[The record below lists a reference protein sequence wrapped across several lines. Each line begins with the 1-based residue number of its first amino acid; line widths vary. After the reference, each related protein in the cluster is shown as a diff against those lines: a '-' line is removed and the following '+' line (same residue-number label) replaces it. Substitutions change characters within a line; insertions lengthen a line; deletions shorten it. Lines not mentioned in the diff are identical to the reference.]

1 MAKLFEGSGV
11 ALVTP
16 FYKTKK
22 GNLKVDYDAL
32 KDLVKYHKRNGTDA
46 IIICGTTGEASTLTD
61 KEHIKTIKKCVEY
74 ANGKIPVIAGT
85 GSNDSKHAVYLAE
98 QAEDVGV
105 DGLLCVTPYYNKTN
119 QDGLKLYYKRIADAV
134 KVPIIMY
141 NVPSRTGVNILPKTA
156 IEIAKKN
163 ENIVAIKE
171 ASGNID
177 QVKEIAESNILDI
190 YSGND
195 DQIFDVMD
203 AGGKGVISVLANI
216 FPNQTHRIV
225 EEYLKGNK
233 EQSLKMQ
240 KEALEL
246 VKALFSD
253 VNPIPVKKAVESI
266 GLCEG
271 YLREPL
277 IELDYKKTQRL
288 LYEMDEYRHN
298 CSK

>member
-1 MAKLFEGSGV
+1 MSKLFKGSGV

-22 GNLKVDYDAL
+22 GNLKVDYDKL
-32 KDLVKYHKRNGTDA
+32 KDLVKYHKKNNTDA

-85 GSNDSKHAVYLAE
+85 GSNDTKHAVYLAE

-119 QDGLKLYYKRIADAV
+119 QEGLKLYYKRIADAV

-141 NVPSRTGVNILPKTA
+141 NVPTRTGVNIKPETA
-156 IEIAKKN
+156 IEIGKENKN
-163 ENIVAIKE
+163 VVAIKE
-171 ASGNID
+171 ASGSIE
-177 QVKEIAESNILDI
+177 QVKTICDSGVIDV

-195 DQIFDVMD
+195 DQIFDVVD
-203 AGGKGVISVLANI
+203 AGGIGVISVLANI
-216 FPNQTHRIV
+216 FPNETHDIV
-225 EEYLKGNK
+225 SEYLKGNK
-233 EQSLKMQ
+233 EKSLKMQ
-240 KEALEL
+240 KEALEV

-253 VNPIPVKKAVESI
+253 VNPIPVKKACEI
-266 GLCEG
+266 EGLCEG
-271 YLREPL
+271 YVREPL
-277 IELDYKKTQRL
+277 VELGHEKTLRL
-288 LYEMDEYRHN
+288 IYAIDEYKHIN
-298 CSK
+298 NQ

>member
-32 KDLVKYHKRNGTDA
+32 KDLVKYHKKNDTDA

-74 ANGKIPVIAGT
+74 TNGKIPVIAGT
-85 GSNDSKHAVYLAE
+85 GSNDTKHAVYLAE

-119 QDGLKLYYKRIADAV
+119 QEGLKLYYKRIADAV

-141 NVPSRTGVNILPKTA
+141 NVPSRTGVNILPETA
-156 IEIAKKN
+156 IEIAKRNKN
-163 ENIVAIKE
+163 VVAIKE

-177 QVKEIAESNILDI
+177 QVKTITESKALDV

-203 AGGKGVISVLANI
+203 AGGIGVISVLANV
-216 FPNQTHRIV
+216 FPNQTHRII
-225 EEYLKGNK
+225 EEYQKGNK
-233 EQSLKMQ
+233 EESLRMQ

-271 YLREPL
+271 YVREPL
-277 IELDYKKTQRL
+277 VELDYKKTQRL
-288 LYEMDEYRHN
+288 LFEIEDYR
-298 CSK
+298 SKNRN

>member
-32 KDLVKYHKRNGTDA
+32 KDLVKYHKKNDTDA

-85 GSNDSKHAVYLAE
+85 GSNDTKHAVYLAE
-98 QAEDVGV
+98 EAEDVGV

-119 QDGLKLYYKRIADAV
+119 QEGLKLYYKRIADAV

-141 NVPSRTGVNILPKTA
+141 NVPSRTGVNILPETA
-156 IEIAKKN
+156 IEIAKRNKN
-163 ENIVAIKE
+163 VVAIKE

-177 QVKEIAESNILDI
+177 QVKTITESKALDV

-203 AGGKGVISVLANI
+203 AGGIGVISVLANV
-216 FPNQTHRIV
+216 FPNQTHRII
-225 EEYLKGNK
+225 EEYQKGNK
-233 EQSLKMQ
+233 EESLRMQ

-271 YLREPL
+271 YVREPL
-277 IELDYKKTQRL
+277 VELDYKKTQRL
-288 LYEMDEYRHN
+288 LFEMEDYR
-298 CSK
+298 SKNRN

>member
-32 KDLVKYHKRNGTDA
+32 KDLVKYHKKNDTDA

-74 ANGKIPVIAGT
+74 TNGKIPVIAGT
-85 GSNDSKHAVYLAE
+85 GSNDTKHAVYLAE

-119 QDGLKLYYKRIADAV
+119 QEGLKLYYKRIADAV

-141 NVPSRTGVNILPKTA
+141 NVPSRTGVNILPETA
-156 IEIAKKN
+156 IEIAKRNKN
-163 ENIVAIKE
+163 VVAIKE

-177 QVKEIAESNILDI
+177 QVKTITESKALDV

-203 AGGKGVISVLANI
+203 AGGIGVISVLANV
-216 FPNQTHRIV
+216 FPNQTHRII
-225 EEYLKGNK
+225 EEYQKGNK
-233 EQSLKMQ
+233 EESLRMQ

-271 YLREPL
+271 YVREPL
-277 IELDYKKTQRL
+277 VELDYKKTQRL
-288 LYEMDEYRHN
+288 LFEMEDYR
-298 CSK
+298 SKNRN